1 MIKRRIFTALALLAF
16 AIGSVLYRN
25 DGQFNLAEFGLNL
38 ILASIGFLFLHH
50 RWKRKEARIVTPQKA
65 RDIFS

>member
-1 MIKRRIFTALALLAF
+1 MIMRRILTAIALLAF

-25 DGQFNLAEFGLNL
+25 DGAFDLADFGVNL
-38 ILASIGFLFLHH
+38 ILGSMGFLFLHH
-50 RWKRKEARIVTPQKA
+50 RWKRKEARVVTPQKA

>member
-1 MIKRRIFTALALLAF
+1 MIKRRIFAAIALFAF
-16 AIGSVLYRN
+16 AIGSVLFWH
-25 DGQFNLAEFGLNL
+25 DGEFDLFSFGLNL

-50 RWKRKEARIVTPQKA
+50 RWKRREAKIVSPNQA